1 MAADALIQTF
11 LIDGDVDEFLDDFDT
26 RWQRYN
32 RDIIREVQAYNEEHG
47 TDE

>member
-11 LIDGDVDEFLDDFDT
+11 LIDKDVDAFLKDFDT

-32 RDIIREVQAYNEEHG
+32 RDIIREVQEYNEEHG
-47 TDE
+47 TAE